1 MGYRKRD
8 TQDLCSPYHQLE
20 TQTNNW
26 NQALQKYC
34 FEVWTPI
41 LWTRLKR
48 GRWVTDLFLRKLCL
62 IEQVMKYMDFR
73 PRKPK
78 VVNCITSSNAKE
90 RQNKVS
96 SFPAFRSLLK
106 KPPWPRELSCL
117 SWGSRNLSL
126 GSSADGR
133 SAKMAPLVARARLL
147 SATQAGWIG
156 RPQKEP
162 AILRTCFKVIG
173 GEAHLA
179 SHPKSCM
186 FVTIWYTFLQNSKIG
201 PPHFFCVEH
210 LCV

>member
-73 PRKPK
+73 TRKPK
-78 VVNCITSSNAKE
+78 VVDCITSSSAKE

-117 SWGSRNLSL
+117 SWGSRNLSFGKFSRWPL
-126 GSSADGR
+126 CQNGATSSR
-133 SAKMAPLVARARLL
+133 
-147 SATQAGWIG
+147 
-156 RPQKEP
+156 
-162 AILRTCFKVIG
+162 C
-173 GEAHLA
+173 
-179 SHPKSCM
+179 SHPVC
-186 FVTIWYTFLQNSKIG
+186 YTSRLDWEATKRAGYIENAGCKRS
-201 PPHFFCVEH
+201 PD
-210 LCV
+210 